1 VPGLT
6 SSFGNARPAKKPISC
21 SLLHSSILGLQGR
34 IAQSKL
40 QFTGN
45 AAPASESPLLL
56 KAATS
61 ARSSTTTTTVSAAGV
76 RNVIKPVAGESAQFE
91 SQVTMTAEATF
102 EEHGCISFDTGSLNQ
117 RQIERVPKPRAST
130 SAP

>member
-21 SLLHSSILGLQGR
+21 SLRHSSILGLQGR

-61 ARSSTTTTTVSAAGV
+61 ARSSTTTTT
-76 RNVIKPVAGESAQFE
+76 GERGWRPHKTSC
-91 SQVTMTAEATF
+91 VNL
-102 EEHGCISFDTGSLNQ
+102 GSM
-117 RQIERVPKPRAST
+117 R
-130 SAP
+130 